1 MIFFCFQSQGVDGF
15 VICAG
20 LTSQYCLLNYESG
33 QFTDLFP
40 IDTDN
45 TMPIVKRISKVSQNE
60 HCLTPPGL
68 EVIKLFSC
76 STQLSMKLTLLIH
89 VKMPTNVGLLT
100 FISEIN
106 KTSLKQE
113 KLYFSAF

>member
-1 MIFFCFQSQGVDGF
+1 MICFWSQGVDGF

-60 HCLTPPGL
+60 HCH
-68 EVIKLFSC
+68 
-76 STQLSMKLTLLIH
+76 STRPRGYKDFFMLNSTKH
-89 VKMPTNVGLLT
+89 
-100 FISEIN
+100 EIYPAH
-106 KTSLKQE
+106 KC
-113 KLYFSAF
+113 

>member
-1 MIFFCFQSQGVDGF
+1 MLLNSINLLQKSDVILGKPVISSLFTNLFYEFNDISALMLEPLRIKMICFQSQGVDGF

-45 TMPIVKRISKVSQNE
+45 TMPIVKRISKVSQN
-60 HCLTPPGL
+60 
-68 EVIKLFSC
+68 
-76 STQLSMKLTLLIH
+76 
-89 VKMPTNVGLLT
+89 PTV
-100 FISEIN
+100 
-106 KTSLKQE
+106 
-113 KLYFSAF
+113 

>member
-1 MIFFCFQSQGVDGF
+1 MTCFQSQGVDGF

-60 HCLTPPGL
+60 HCLTPPAL

-76 STQLSMKLTLLIH
+76 STQLSMQFILLIN
-89 VKMPTNVGLLT
+89 VKTPTNVGLLT
-100 FISEIN
+100 INQYQYNLFEI
-106 KTSLKQE
+106 KVTGP
-113 KLYFSAF
+113 